1 MSAGIYISTL
11 FLPFSSQKKTPV
23 SICHLLY
30 KVRSFILK
38 YYRTCKDENAKLRV
52 FITMLLLKAEKTEAT
67 PNSSEFK
74 KAWLDFFSPLQMLKS
89 YNSECIS
96 CSNDR

>member
-1 MSAGIYISTL
+1 MSHSHERWNLYIYPLSAL
-11 FLPFSSQKKTPV
+11 LVSEKDAFV

-52 FITMLLLKAEKTEAT
+52 FITMLLLKVEKTEAT

-74 KAWLDFFSPLQMLKS
+74 KAWLDFFFPSTNVKELQF
-89 YNSECIS
+89 
-96 CSNDR
+96 